1 MVIAQHLVFTTYGFW
16 LPNDPRGSWSDFVR
30 AWELYWYGPA
40 TKVTTSRSLA
50 HDAHDRNLR
59 QVQKS
64 ALRYEPVRFNE
75 KQIDSVACGFAK
87 AVEESGYHMRA
98 CAIMP
103 EHVHTV
109 VMRHHNTG
117 EQIIGHLK
125 TRATQALLA
134 EGLHPFQDQREP
146 SGKPP
151 PAWVRHGWKV
161 FLDTNEDIQ
170 RAIRYVEQNPIKQR
184 RAPQTWGFVRSG
196 QRS

>member
-30 AWELYWYGPA
+30 AWELYWYGAA

-50 HDAHDRNLR
+50 HNSHDRNLR
-59 QVQKS
+59 NVQKT
-64 ALRYEPVRFNE
+64 ALRYEPVRFSDE
-75 KQIDSVACGFAK
+75 QMDCVARGFAK
-87 AVEESGYHMRA
+87 AVQESEYDMRA

-109 VMRHHNTG
+109 VMRHRNSG

-125 TRATQALLA
+125 ARATQTLLG
-134 EGLHPFQDQREP
+134 EHLHPFQHQRDG
-146 SGKPP
+146 SGKLP

-161 FLDTNEDIQ
+161 FLDTNEDIE
-170 RAIRYVEQNPIKQR
+170 RAIRYVEQNPIKQGMP
-184 RAPQTWGFVRSG
+184 PQNWEFVNAV
-196 QRS
+196 QRF